1 MTESQ
6 TANWPQGL
14 AAKPSQVEIYFGE
27 PVTQLSE
34 RRFLSRLVSDLEKTR
49 KSAIILANVVLKT
62 EGVSRQIDFI
72 VATEHAAAIVE
83 VKGFARPVRGGEN
96 GAWEE
101 RGDGPEDWT
110 QLRGENPYRQAVNS
124 RFAVSDALKKA
135 GLAPADGG
143 QPYLALHGVLC
154 GYPQMPAGS
163 AVPSGDQ
170 KVAIGGY
177 DLALAKLSTP
187 TPAAPY
193 PLDAWRDLASRLGLQ
208 PEAYTTAPEEQ
219 AEIAAYVKRLRELIR
234 RDLGP
239 YVQLPLQSPGGSMT
253 LSDLAG
259 SFRDGCNLLV
269 SGPSG
274 SGKSHLLAHLSLL
287 LDESAYVPIAV
298 RAADF
303 QGKLGSL
310 LAETTAAATLLSPV
324 KLLGACAKTG
334 KVPVV
339 IVDAIN
345 ECRADLRDK
354 LIRSLQALRLRH
366 LCPVIL
372 SSQQPLPLP
381 PVLAGSEVQMPPLTA
396 ELKDAL
402 VTAHSAQPV
411 IQLAFSAAD
420 IVSTAHDAMVLANVL
435 GDDEATSSRFALY
448 QSYSRAKL
456 GSERDSAVAFRVL
469 RQLAVLMR
477 ERFTYSVSAA
487 EFRRVVAAA
496 CGDLAHEGNVHEIAV
511 RSGLLEIK
519 GMRLSFRHEMLLL
532 FFAAEHL
539 LLHAANSESMGKLLV
554 DPINEELAEYVLG
567 SLSAAREID
576 AALASVKSLE
586 LLADALMGRC
596 GSPVRRTIL
605 DRTKA
610 ALTVLG
616 RRYGELDVRYDE
628 QEEERG
634 RYSSVMIHAGGSTTL
649 SREDQSYLRFAVF
662 AAQDGELFEAMLS
675 MFATVDSTIERMV
688 AALRRKHPDKRIGW
702 RSAIFASVY
711 VTPYNSELGE
721 LSKLLQNC
729 RMAQIKAADD
739 VSYKHVAAALTD
751 FSQLGY
757 GQLYFLIEN
766 CHPWRQQ
773 GEPPYDVRSLTIHAW
788 RSGIYHLRLATEMFV
803 RTHAAHMSD
812 EARTALGQE
821 AETWLTD
828 RDVILNS
835 MVIEIMKAL
844 DTLGDGLTIAD
855 VRHER
860 DLIIFGETH
869 EYTNDL
875 AYAFYSC
882 IYDHPFDGLYA
893 QAFNEMS
900 QADRDKFLLFALHTS
915 NSESMFF
922 SFLIAEIAQNP
933 FTEAAPRLQ
942 ELSRLPRVPTH
953 SVQDSVVC
961 FTAAVKA
968 LAALRASVSSASE
981 PKSAVEQTWHLAASI
996 LRVFYEP
1003 DISKEDY
1010 IQRTL
1015 GDWQNL
1021 TRLHPASLDVVIRI
1035 SRDRWSS
1042 QDADETRLL
1051 EWSARPILSICR
1063 QVLDSDD
1070 DPASLF
1076 PGGPFGV
1083 GARPEQIG
1091 FCLQVAGA
1099 YGDRSDLPRIVPLLN
1114 EPVHGSAALNAA
1126 RRIESRVSDVVAPT
1140 ERRAVHK
1147 Q

>member
-1 MTESQ
+1 MTETQ
-6 TANWPQGL
+6 TANWPHAL
-14 AAKPSQVEIYFGE
+14 AAKPSQIEIYFGE

-34 RRFLSRLVSDLEKTR
+34 RRFLSRLVADLEKAGR
-49 KSAIILANVVLKT
+49 SAIILANVVLKT
-62 EGVSRQIDFI
+62 GGVSRQIDFI
-72 VATEHAAAIVE
+72 VATEHAAAVVE
-83 VKGFARPVRGGEN
+83 VKGFARAVRGGEN

-101 RGDGPEDWT
+101 RGDAPENWT
-110 QLRGENPYRQAVNS
+110 PLRGENPYRQAVNA
-124 RFAVSDALKKA
+124 RFAVSDALKEA
-135 GLAPADGG
+135 GLAPANGS

-154 GYPQMPAGS
+154 GYPQLPAGS

-177 DLALAKLSTP
+177 DLALTKLSMP
-187 TPAAPY
+187 TPGTPY

-208 PEAYTTAPEEQ
+208 SEAHVIAPEEH
-219 AEIAAYVKRLRELIR
+219 AEIAAYIKRLRELVR

-239 YVQLPLQSPGGSMT
+239 YVQLPLQSTDGSMT

-259 SFRDGCNLLV
+259 SLRDGRNLLV

-287 LDESAYVPIAV
+287 LDESAYVPIPL
-298 RAADF
+298 RAAEF
-303 QGKLGSL
+303 QGKLGLL
-310 LAETTAAATLLSPV
+310 LAETTAASTLLSPV
-324 KLLGACAKTG
+324 QLLGTCAKTG
-334 KVPVV
+334 KVPVL

-345 ECRADLRDK
+345 ECPADLRDK

-381 PVLAGSEVQMPPLTA
+381 PILAGSEVQMPPLTA

-402 VTAHSAQPV
+402 VTAHSAQLV
-411 IQLAFSAAD
+411 VQLAFPAAD

-456 GSERDSAVAFRVL
+456 GSDRDSAVAFRAL

-477 ERFTYSVSAA
+477 ERFTYSVSTA
-487 EFRRVVAAA
+487 EFRRVLATA

-519 GMRLSFRHEMLLL
+519 GMRVSFRHEMLQL

-539 LLHAANSESMGKLLV
+539 LLHAVNSASIGKLLA

-596 GSPVRRTIL
+596 GSPVRRTII

-610 ALTVLG
+610 ALIVLG
-616 RRYGELDVRYDE
+616 RRYGEMDARYDE
-628 QEEERG
+628 QKEERG
-634 RYSSVMIHAGGSTTL
+634 RYSPVTIHAGGAATL
-649 SREDQSYLRFAVF
+649 SQEDRSYLRFAVF
-662 AAQDGELFEAMLS
+662 AAQDSELFEAMLS
-675 MFATVDSTIERMV
+675 MLAVVDAAIGRTVAE
-688 AALRRKHPDKRIGW
+688 LRRKHPDKRIGW

-721 LSKLLQNC
+721 LSNLLQNC
-729 RMAQIKAADD
+729 RMAQIKADHD
-739 VSYKHVAAALTD
+739 LSYKHVAAALTGVAKL
-751 FSQLGY
+751 SY

-773 GEPPYDVRSLTIHAW
+773 GEPPYDAVAITIHAW
-788 RSGIYHLRLATEMFV
+788 RSGIYHIRLATEMFV
-803 RTHAAHMSD
+803 HTHADHMSD
-812 EARTALGQE
+812 EARTALAQE

-844 DTLGDGLTIAD
+844 DALGDGLTIDD
-855 VRHER
+855 VRRER
-860 DLIIFGETH
+860 DLIVFGEPH

-875 AYAFYSC
+875 AYAFYGC

-893 QAFNEMS
+893 EAFNEMNP
-900 QADRDKFLLFALHTS
+900 ADRDKLLLFALHTS

-922 SFLIAEIAQNP
+922 SFLIAEIAQHP
-933 FTEAAPRLQ
+933 FIEAAPRLQ
-942 ELSRLPRVPTH
+942 ELARLPRVPTH
-953 SVQDSVVC
+953 SVQDSVGC
-961 FTAAVKA
+961 FTVAVKA
-968 LAALRASVSSASE
+968 LAALRASGSSTSE
-981 PKSAVEQTWHLAASI
+981 AKSAVEQAWHLAASI
-996 LRVFYEP
+996 LRAFYEP
-1003 DISKEDY
+1003 DISKEEY

-1021 TRLHPASLDVVIRI
+1021 SRLHPASLDVVIRI
-1035 SRDRWSS
+1035 SRDRWNS
-1042 QDADETRLL
+1042 QDADEAKLL
-1051 EWSARPILSICR
+1051 EWSAGSILSICR
-1063 QVLDSDD
+1063 LVLDSDD
-1070 DPASLF
+1070 DPVSLF
-1076 PGGPFGV
+1076 PDGPFGV
-1083 GARPEQIG
+1083 GTRPEQIG
-1091 FCLQVAGA
+1091 FCLRVVGA

-1114 EPVHGSAALNAA
+1114 DPAHGSAALNAA
-1126 RRIESRVSDVVAPT
+1126 RRIESPVPDVVAST

-1147 Q
+1147 